1 MISGEEGQTSKQEE
15 VVNMGNGEFEIFLLE
30 FVNKTLLVKLHIFFF
45 FFVMH
50 TIKLTPAYFLEK
62 KKRKKAE

>member
-45 FFVMH
+45 FLMH